1 MNFEGSELL
10 ETLVEKNLLE
20 DFMAAVD
27 SDNLSEVAAI
37 LDEAGID
44 EETIQLVIKKIENG
58 ED

>member
-1 MNFEGSELL
+1 MEGSDLL
-10 ETLVEKNLLE
+10 EVLAEKNLLE

>member
-1 MNFEGSELL
+1 MEGSDLL
-10 ETLVEKNLLE
+10 EVLAEKNLLE

-27 SDNLSEVAAI
+27 SDNLAEVAAI

-44 EETIQLVIKKIENG
+44 EETIQIVIKKIENG